1 MENST
6 ATAIVPFINYDQT
19 LESDIEV
26 IIKTEKRIKSAVRK
40 LFISD
45 TNQFYDKTSKK
56 WVFGQDGQAF
66 KIGKAFRSAEQ
77 LGRKDLL
84 KHLRANIDSRRLSEG
99 NTFHDLV
106 LSGDLETWYNS
117 RPKDKRS
124 KPMTNVG
131 SLLKAFKKET
141 APVEDTSSPTETPDV
156 GEKGESHYHAPSETV
171 QVTVPQ
177 SEQDFVNLMIE
188 RGLDLDK
195 VLELILDHQ
204 DKYIVTNSKD
214 DEQYSMAS

>member
-1 MENST
+1 MENSTQT

-45 TNQFYDKTSKK
+45 TNQSYDKTSKK

-156 GEKGESHYHAPSETV
+156 GETSEPTETV

-195 VLELILDHQ
+195 VVEIIFYLDKQ
-204 DKYIVTNSKD
+204 SKV
-214 DEQYSMAS
+214 A

>member
-1 MENST
+1 MENTATQT
-6 ATAIVPFINYDQT
+6 ATAIVPFINYNQT

-26 IIKTEKRIKSAVRK
+26 IIKTERRIKSAVRK

-45 TNQFYDKTSKK
+45 TNQSWDKTSKR
-56 WVFGQDGQAF
+56 WVFGQNGQAF
-66 KIGKAFRSAEQ
+66 QIGKAFRSAEK

-84 KHLRANIDSRRLSEG
+84 KHLRANIDSRRLSES

-106 LSGDLETWYNS
+106 LSGDLETWFNS

-156 GEKGESHYHAPSETV
+156 GENAESQAEPQQETV
-171 QVTVPQ
+171 KIPLNT
-177 SEQDFVNLMIE
+177 EQDFVNLMIE

-195 VLELILDHQ
+195 VVEIIFDLDKQ
-204 DKYIVTNSKD
+204 SKV
-214 DEQYSMAS
+214 A